1 MRGVQFSQKHF
12 CTFHFSNS
20 PRTECD
26 EAGEIVAGPAVN
38 MMMIA
43 LPSLNRQIKRYERH
57 KRALEEVEGGVLDDD
72 DLSSSESLS
81 EDVRILTND
90 FLSEVPTSN
99 SK

>member
-1 MRGVQFSQKHF
+1 
-12 CTFHFSNS
+12 
-20 PRTECD
+20 
-26 EAGEIVAGPAVN
+26 

-57 KRALEEVEGGVLDDD
+57 KRALEEVEAVLDD

-90 FLSEVPTSN
+90 FLSEVPTNSN

>member
-1 MRGVQFSQKHF
+1 VP
-12 CTFHFSNS
+12 NS
-20 PRTECD
+20 PSFISNESLKLKCPF
-26 EAGEIVAGPAVN
+26 AAVN

-57 KRALEEVEGGVLDDD
+57 KRALEEVEGGELEYE
-72 DLSSSESLS
+72 LSSSDSLS

-90 FLSEVPTSN
+90 FLSEVPTNN